1 MCCIAYEHEL
11 YQELKKELPNV
22 GQMVKTPSC
31 ECCKVVSVD
40 YIKKLVRT
48 SENASGALSIHK
60 AEDVELIH
68 FDAKLKDNA
77 QVVASIDEE
86 DNIVIE
92 ETIPSFHDLETKVL
106 TKDKKTN
113 NKSKNRHH
121 QKKKQGIT
129 NDKTKN

>member
-1 MCCIAYEHEL
+1 
-11 YQELKKELPNV
+11 
-22 GQMVKTPSC
+22 MVKTPSC

-48 SENASGALSIHK
+48 SENASGALTIHK
-60 AEDVELIH
+60 AEDVELID
-68 FDAKLKDNA
+68 FDTKLKDHA

-92 ETIPSFHDLETKVL
+92 ETIASVNDLETKVL
-106 TKDKKTN
+106 TKDKKVN
-113 NKSKNRHH
+113 NKTKNRHH

>member
-1 MCCIAYEHEL
+1 M
-11 YQELKKELPNV
+11 
-22 GQMVKTPSC
+22 
-31 ECCKVVSVD
+31 
-40 YIKKLVRT
+40 
-48 SENASGALSIHK
+48 
-60 AEDVELIH
+60 
-68 FDAKLKDNA
+68 KDNA

-121 QKKKQGIT
+121 QKKNKE
-129 NDKTKN
+129 

>member
-1 MCCIAYEHEL
+1 M
-11 YQELKKELPNV
+11 
-22 GQMVKTPSC
+22 
-31 ECCKVVSVD
+31 
-40 YIKKLVRT
+40 
-48 SENASGALSIHK
+48 
-60 AEDVELIH
+60 
-68 FDAKLKDNA
+68 KDNA

-129 NDKTKN
+129 NDNTKN